1 MLDLGLSASARRHY
15 LHSLTWDHSV
25 RVRVELMDMEDN
37 LVDDVTDL
45 LVSGQVDGAQ
55 DGRYRSTAA
64 KVGLWDPSH
73 RLGFDTRSPVHGQ
86 VFADRMLSITYGVR
100 VWRLGEWVDVPVF
113 RGPVTA
119 ARREGP
125 VLAVECVGKESLV
138 DKPVWSVV
146 TYPKGSKITDA
157 IRDLMRRSG
166 EAEGNIAVPDWP
178 NRFPADQILGR
189 RENTWAR
196 ATRFAQVMGAFL
208 FYTGDGVARVER
220 PSDNVVFTFRDGPSA
235 LADHGPTVL
244 SDPRAQFATDGLVN
258 VVRVVG
264 QPKAA
269 GEAAPSAVAALPTDH
284 PLNSHRLGRRGS
296 QRILPE
302 WLEDRDIRST
312 ADAQALAD
320 RTLAA
325 RSREYVHVTFDSLP
339 VPFLTAG
346 DMCAVQTARTVVPS
360 FRLSEYS
367 LPLGHDGAMSVG
379 TRRRVH
385 ELNRRRWR

>member
-1 MLDLGLSASARRHY
+1 MLDLGLSASARRLF

-25 RVRVELMDMEDN
+25 RVRVELLDMADD

-64 KVGLWDPSH
+64 KVGLWDPAH

-86 VFADRMLSITYGVR
+86 VFADRMLSVTYGIR
-100 VWRLGEWVDVPVF
+100 VWELGEWVDVPVF
-113 RGPVTA
+113 RGPVAA

-125 VLAVECVGKESLV
+125 VLDVECVGKEALAS
-138 DKPVWSVV
+138 KPVWSVV
-146 TYPKGSKITDA
+146 TYPKGSKVTDA
-157 IRDLMRRSG
+157 IRDLMRRAG
-166 EAEGNIAVPDWP
+166 EAEENIAVPDWP

-189 RENTWAR
+189 RENIWAR
-196 ATRFAQVMGAFL
+196 ATRFAQIAGGFL

-235 LADHGPTVL
+235 LPDHGPTVM
-244 SDPRAQFATDGLVN
+244 SEPRAQFATDDLVN
-258 VVRVVG
+258 VVQVVG

-269 GEAAPSAVAALPTDH
+269 GEAAPSAVAALPRDH

-302 WLEDRDIRST
+302 WLEDRDIRSV

-320 RTLAA
+320 KRLQAA
-325 RSREYVHVTFDSLP
+325 SREYVHVTFDSLP

-346 DMCAVQTARTVVPS
+346 DMCAVQTARTIVPT

-367 LPLGHDGAMSVG
+367 LPLGHDGTMSVG